1 MIGYSKRIEKIIRES
16 AFDNMKKKPGL
27 IFNPKL
33 ALSGVRTTGPWVST
47 EVRGQIARV
56 GERLVTL
63 CIHQCEQGGSLSDH

>member
-33 ALSGVRTTGPWVST
+33 ALSGVRTTG
-47 EVRGQIARV
+47 AL
-56 GERLVTL
+56 GEY
-63 CIHQCEQGGSLSDH
+63 GGAWSDSKSW

>member
-33 ALSGVRTTGPWVST
+33 ALSGVRTIVRWLKAQIYT
-47 EVRGQIARV
+47 EWTKAPNFAW
-56 GERLVTL
+56 L
-63 CIHQCEQGGSLSDH
+63 